1 MHLRSKHPEN
11 GHYTKKSVNSPDEQ
25 DKNDRTQRNVQ
36 TPNSHNSKV
45 HQTDRYNVKRQHDT

>member
-11 GHYTKKSVNSPDEQ
+11 GHYIKKSVNLPGEQ
-25 DKNDRTQRNVQ
+25 DKNYRTQRNVQ